1 MTQNP
6 EWSGRTDAPPASAP
20 TPLGPPAGPPPVSG
34 PPPEGPPYPYGYP
47 PGPYPGNYPPPPPAY
62 GQYPVPLPP
71 RNGLGTAALV
81 VGIVALVGSFSIA
94 GGIILGIGAVALGF
108 AGRARVKRGEAT
120 NGGAATAGIVV
131 GVIAIIAGLVFIAF
145 WVGLFNQMGAGDYFD
160 CLQEAGQDKAK
171 VQMCSD
177 QFRESVED
185 RFTVTRTPTP

>member
-1 MTQNP
+1 M
-6 EWSGRTDAPPASAP
+6 
-20 TPLGPPAGPPPVSG
+20 
-34 PPPEGPPYPYGYP
+34 
-47 PGPYPGNYPPPPPAY
+47 
-62 GQYPVPLPP
+62 PLPP

-108 AGRARVKRGEAT
+108 AGRARAKRGEAT